1 MDIPTIVKFK
11 NFEVN
16 LLSNIYI
23 SYRPKTFNSTKRF

>member
-1 MDIPTIVKFK
+1 MDIPTMVKFK

-23 SYRPKTFNSTKRF
+23 SYRPKTYKIN